1 MNQWLQFWSVSCSEK
16 GEEGKGG
23 IGNAPPPPQKKYL
36 GGGRHFFAFY
46 IEKFPNFYLLRWR
59 GITENLFFRYF
70 IGLIIRKFI
79 PRSNINSHKKLRFY
93 IVSFLIRSA

>member
-23 IGNAPPPPQKKYL
+23 NGNAPPPPQKKYL

-46 IEKFPNFYLLRWR
+46 IKKFSELLFIEMARNYR
-59 GITENLFFRYF
+59 KPFFSVF
-70 IGLIIRKFI
+70 
-79 PRSNINSHKKLRFY
+79 HRFNHF
-93 IVSFLIRSA
+93 V